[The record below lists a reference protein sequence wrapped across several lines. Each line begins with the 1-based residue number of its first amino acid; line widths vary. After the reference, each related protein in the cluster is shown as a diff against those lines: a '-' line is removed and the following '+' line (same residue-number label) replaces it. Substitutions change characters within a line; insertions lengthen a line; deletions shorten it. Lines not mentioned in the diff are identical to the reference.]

1 MEPACISFQPVD
13 LIGPSPGPP
22 FSSLSSLQL
31 RSPRILPT
39 PIMAQITF
47 RINTKPTYSER
58 MTESRSELRKI
69 IKDQLCKCHFRHH
82 SIPSR
87 RAALPA
93 SRRDAPH
100 PCVRGRL
107 LCFVFLSHYFCF
119 CCAGHRGRAN
129 TYPLNTYRSN
139 HERQECSDGLEP
151 QVIHEKRRPT
161 LSCPY

>member
-1 MEPACISFQPVD
+1 MEPACISFQSVD

-69 IKDQLCKCHFRHH
+69 IKDQLCECRFRHH
-82 SIPSR
+82 SIASR
-87 RAALPA
+87 WAAA
-93 SRRDAPH
+93 AARRRDAPL
-100 PCVRGRL
+100 PSFFLRVL
-107 LCFVFLSHYFCF
+107 LLPLSCFCF
-119 CCAGHRGRAN
+119 CCAVCRTYAN
-129 TYPLNTYRSN
+129 MS
-139 HERQECSDGLEP
+139 SFADI
-151 QVIHEKRRPT
+151 QVKSRTTGTQQWAGAGSRT
-161 LSCPY
+161 